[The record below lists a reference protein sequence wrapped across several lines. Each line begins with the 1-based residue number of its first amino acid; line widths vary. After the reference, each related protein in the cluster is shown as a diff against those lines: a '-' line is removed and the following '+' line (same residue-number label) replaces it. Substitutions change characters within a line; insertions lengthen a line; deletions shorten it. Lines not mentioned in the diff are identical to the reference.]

1 MYTHVDHM
9 EPAMAYVP
17 YQDFTT
23 TYDLGYALKV
33 GTVFPQLCKPFCG
46 KRGKQK

>member
-23 TYDLGYALKV
+23 TYDLAAPESGTAFHSCANRFVEREVLK
-33 GTVFPQLCKPFCG
+33 
-46 KRGKQK
+46 